1 MSRILIITLVF
12 APDGVSTATLVSAL
26 AEDLQQ
32 LGHTVQVITTVP
44 HYNLEPEARA
54 AQPLSRH
61 GWGVVQTSRYKGI
74 PVWHT
79 AVANKKEGA
88 GGRILGY
95 LIFNVLT
102 LLIGL
107 FAIGPLDAILVVS
120 PPLTSGVVSALLGWI
135 KQARTLYNVQ
145 ELYPDTFV
153 RMGTLRPDALTTRLL
168 YRIEAWI
175 YRHTDALVPI
185 TEAFARS
192 LRSKG
197 APPERVHV
205 IPNFVDITEIQP
217 GRKANPLAQEHG
229 LVEAFVVLY
238 AGNLG
243 LTQSF
248 DTLLTVAAR
257 LRDHS
262 FIRIVIVGDG
272 VRRAELAER
281 IQQEQL
287 RNVLLLPYQP
297 RSRVPDIYASADL
310 GLVPLM
316 AGTAETTLPS
326 KLYSI
331 MAAGRPVLAAVD
343 AESDIIHTVQQAQC
357 GYTIPP
363 DDADALHEAILHAYA
378 ERDQLA
384 RLGQNGRHYVEAHFQ
399 RSSISQQIHQLI
411 QRLVQP

>member
-1 MSRILIITLVF
+1 
-12 APDGVSTATLVSAL
+12 
-26 AEDLQQ
+26 
-32 LGHTVQVITTVP
+32 
-44 HYNLEPEARA
+44 
-54 AQPLSRH
+54 
-61 GWGVVQTSRYKGI
+61 
-74 PVWHT
+74 
-79 AVANKKEGA
+79 
-88 GGRILGY
+88 
-95 LIFNVLT
+95 
-102 LLIGL
+102 
-107 FAIGPLDAILVVS
+107 
-120 PPLTSGVVSALLGWI
+120 
-135 KQARTLYNVQ
+135 
-145 ELYPDTFV
+145 
-153 RMGTLRPDALTTRLL
+153 
-168 YRIEAWI
+168 
-175 YRHTDALVPI
+175 
-185 TEAFARS
+185 
-192 LRSKG
+192 
-197 APPERVHV
+197 
-205 IPNFVDITEIQP
+205 
-217 GRKANPLAQEHG
+217 
-229 LVEAFVVLY
+229 
-238 AGNLG
+238 
-243 LTQSF
+243 
-248 DTLLTVAAR
+248 
-257 LRDHS
+257 
-262 FIRIVIVGDG
+262 VIVGDG

>member
-1 MSRILIITLVF
+1 MSRILIISLVF

-26 AEDLQQ
+26 AADLQQ
-32 LGHTVQVITTVP
+32 LEHTVQVITTVP

-54 AQPLSRH
+54 AQPLH
-61 GWGVVQTSRYKGI
+61 PGWWGVVQTSRYQGI

-95 LIFNVLT
+95 LIFNLLT

-107 FAIGPLDAILVVS
+107 FAIGPVDAILVVS
-120 PPLTSGVVSALLGWI
+120 PPLTSGVVSAALGWI
-135 KQARTLYNVQ
+135 KRARTLYNVQ

-153 RMGTLRPDALTTRLL
+153 RMGTLRPEALTTRLL
-168 YRIEAWI
+168 YRIESWI
-175 YRHTDALVPI
+175 YRHTDALTTI
-185 TEAFARS
+185 SEAFARS

-205 IPNFVDITEIQP
+205 IPNFVDITEIQS
-217 GRKANPLAQEHG
+217 GSKDNPLAREHG
-229 LVEAFVVLY
+229 LVESFVVLY

-248 DTLLTVAAR
+248 DTLLSVAAR
-257 LRDHS
+257 LRDHPA
-262 FIRIVIVGDG
+262 IRIVIVGDG
-272 VRRAELAER
+272 VRRADLAEQ
-281 IQQEQL
+281 IAQEQL
-287 RNVLLLPYQP
+287 TQVLLLPYQP

-326 KLYSI
+326 KLYTI

-343 AESDIIHTVQQAQC
+343 AESDIIHTVQQANC
-357 GYTIPP
+357 GYTIAP
-363 DDADALHEAILHAYA
+363 DDAQALHEAILHAYA
-378 ERDQLA
+378 NRDQLA
-384 RLGQNGRHYVEAHFQ
+384 ALGQNGRQYVESHFQ
-399 RSSISQQIHQLI
+399 RSAISQQYHRLLQ
-411 QRLVQP
+411 QLVQP